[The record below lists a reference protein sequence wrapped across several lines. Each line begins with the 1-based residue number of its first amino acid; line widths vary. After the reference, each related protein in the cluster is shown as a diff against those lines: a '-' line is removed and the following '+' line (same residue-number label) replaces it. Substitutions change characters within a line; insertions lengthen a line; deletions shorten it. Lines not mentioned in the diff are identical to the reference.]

1 MSDWREWVAGVPEGA
16 FPLTP
21 DGLLQWLRA
30 SHRVPPLYWDQ
41 FRTRLFTVLSGE
53 EWETREGMLQDLE
66 RVDWGF

>member
-1 MSDWREWVAGVPEGA
+1 MSDWRAWIGEVPESA

-41 FRTRLFTVLSGE
+41 FRTRLLTALGGE
-53 EWETREGMLQDLE
+53 EWETRAAMLKALEG
-66 RVDWGF
+66 VKWGF